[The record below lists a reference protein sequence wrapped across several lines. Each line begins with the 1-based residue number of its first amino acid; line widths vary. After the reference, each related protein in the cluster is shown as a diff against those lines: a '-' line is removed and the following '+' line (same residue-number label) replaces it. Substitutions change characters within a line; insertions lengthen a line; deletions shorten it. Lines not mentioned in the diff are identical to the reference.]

1 MLDQIVFPWTVTV
14 FPASFL
20 VLLFAYAIQES
31 KILKTH
37 KSIQMLFSI
46 NELKFSKVVVDQGK
60 AKVSIMM
67 FFPSRTQTHN
77 LCMWNAL
84 TFWAIG
90 SWDSDGWTSVVFQVG
105 SMYCR
110 ILFTAKCKCGKCKF
124 LNSSPLGG
132 SPLTSKT
139 VWCSTVR
146 VKIIINGPVLAS
158 LAGGNGLTC
167 VVIKWEHAYGTLA
180 RM

>member
-77 LCMWNAL
+77 LCM
-84 TFWAIG
+84 
-90 SWDSDGWTSVVFQVG
+90 
-105 SMYCR
+105 
-110 ILFTAKCKCGKCKF
+110 
-124 LNSSPLGG
+124 
-132 SPLTSKT
+132 
-139 VWCSTVR
+139 
-146 VKIIINGPVLAS
+146 
-158 LAGGNGLTC
+158 
-167 VVIKWEHAYGTLA
+167 
-180 RM
+180 